1 MNPVFTTSIGDARIQ
16 SILDNG
22 FVRDYSVMTNIHTH
36 SYYELFAAVDDTLT
50 LEGAD
55 GAAWPIPHGAICL
68 VPPGFFHRIR
78 SGDKLAIQFHI
89 TRAESR
95 PDPAELIFGS
105 CKKILAEL
113 RTPLVLCDSG
123 TLCALLLSIRE
134 EMTETRLCGKSY
146 TSLLL
151 GTFYVHLLRA
161 LTRELPQEIRP
172 ASRSDP
178 AVSLRQLEIDEYFT
192 AHYAESITAEDM
204 ARALHL
210 SKRQLSRILAEI
222 YRRSFR
228 EILID
233 TRLQQAAHLI
243 TSTDYPIDRIA
254 SIVGY
259 NSSSGFYAAFLKK
272 FGIPAGA
279 YRRCF
284 TVDSLS
290 PLPISRHTDENLR

>member
-95 PDPAELIFGS
+95 PDPAELIFDS

-134 EMTETRLCGKSY
+134 EMTETRLQPCY
-146 TSLLL
+146 RL
-151 GTFYVHLLRA
+151 Y
-161 LTRELPQEIRP
+161 
-172 ASRSDP
+172 ASVD
-178 AVSLRQLEIDEYFT
+178 AVL
-192 AHYAESITAEDM
+192 
-204 ARALHL
+204 
-210 SKRQLSRILAEI
+210 
-222 YRRSFR
+222 
-228 EILID
+228 
-233 TRLQQAAHLI
+233 
-243 TSTDYPIDRIA
+243 
-254 SIVGY
+254 V
-259 NSSSGFYAAFLKK
+259 
-272 FGIPAGA
+272 
-279 YRRCF
+279 
-284 TVDSLS
+284 
-290 PLPISRHTDENLR
+290 